1 MTHTELMDNLTL
13 IAAEEMLQRLV
24 AESALTEEEAWQ
36 VWKELKKRLRPTVV
50 ASPLLFQAEC
60 YFGCI

>member
-24 AESALTEEEAWQ
+24 AKSALTEEEAWQ